1 MTKKTTS
8 VYGKRISKSQ
18 LARIVRSSERLQA
31 SNPGLRVYLE
41 LSPVA
46 CPGPGLSIHAIYN
59 GRGVYFNAINFAEE
73 KGKNV
78 MAEKLQ
84 KAVAS
89 VLAGGGNVL

>member
-8 VYGKRISKSQ
+8 VYGKRLSKSQ

-41 LSPVA
+41 LSPVEFS
-46 CPGPGLSIHAIYN
+46 GPGLSIHAIYN
-59 GRGVYFNAINFAEE
+59 RRGVYFSSINLAEE
-73 KGKNV
+73 KGKNA

-84 KAVAS
+84 EAVAS